1 MALDVE
7 LGAGVNLVFS
17 TPVLIRTM
25 SDAEPVNAALRAAIL
40 KAEATDSSVQVSNVG
55 GWQSDTSFLQW
66 PIPEIATLRT
76 WIDDA
81 VVHMSRLPFSEPAPV
96 EYSAYGWANVN
107 RNGDY
112 NRVHNHGEDHWA
124 CVYYVDSGQ
133 LAPGRA
139 MNGKIEFRD
148 PRQGASTHSDNKFPG
163 FTFGHA
169 MLVTPQTGTLLVFP
183 GWLDHCVHPFF
194 GEGERI
200 SIAINIRLI
209 KVGSIVPT

>member
-7 LGAGVNLVFS
+7 LGAGINLVFCS
-17 TPVLIRTM
+17 PLLIRTM
-25 SDAEPVNAALRAAIL
+25 SETGQVNAALRAAIL
-40 KAEATDSSVQVSNVG
+40 EAEAAGSGVKVSNVG
-55 GWQSDTSFLQW
+55 GWQSDTTFLQW
-66 PIPEIATLRT
+66 PVPEIATLRT
-76 WIDDA
+76 WINDA
-81 VVHMSRLPFSEPAPV
+81 VVHMTRLPFSEPVPV
-96 EYSAYGWANVN
+96 EFSAYGWANIN

-124 CVYYVDSGQ
+124 CVYYVDCGQ
-133 LAPGRA
+133 PVPGRA

-169 MLVTPQTGTLLVFP
+169 MLVEPQAGMLLMFP

-194 GEGERI
+194 GNGERI
-200 SIAINIRLI
+200 SVAINIRLT
-209 KVGSIVPT
+209 KVRDMVPS